1 MSKKIFPLL
10 IVFVFSSL
18 LFAQDKYYTPLNIK
32 SAFNKN
38 TRSLDGKPGNS
49 YWQNRSDYILKAEYN
64 PRTKLLTGHAE
75 IKYHNNS
82 PDTIKQITIR
92 LYQDIYKKGNTR
104 DFALDPRSLN
114 DGVKVSNQKLD
125 NESIPIANINRR
137 GTNLFYNLLNPLNPK
152 SEVNISLD
160 WEFNMPIYSGVRMG
174 TYDSVSAFVAYWY
187 PQVSVYDDI
196 DGWDNLNY
204 TGQVEF
210 YNDFGDFDVELT
222 VPKGFVV
229 WATGVLQ
236 NPESVLAPAIYE
248 KYKKANQ
255 SDSIYHIIK
264 KEDYKNL
271 VTSDNENNVW
281 KFKADYVPDF
291 AFATSNHYLWD
302 GSSIIVD
309 NKTGRKTFVD
319 AAYNSNSK
327 DFPLVANI
335 ARTTVDML
343 SNDLPGYPF
352 PYPKITIF
360 NGDGGMEFP
369 MMVNDGSADGKAGT
383 VHLTSHEISHT
394 YFPFFMGTNE
404 RKYAWMDEGWATLLP
419 SRIQSKLAPGYDPI
433 SRNAQQYNE
442 FAGSEGDIAPIV
454 PSFLLNGAS
463 YRTASYRRPGEAYN
477 ILCELL
483 GEETFKKALNEYIS
497 RWNGKHPIP
506 NDFFNTFDNVTGE
519 DLSWFWK
526 PWFFESGYPDL
537 AVTSVIRNEK
547 EQKVIIENKGTMP
560 IPIELKVTFDDGTT
574 ETKTQSP
581 AVWKNGMKKYEA
593 LFNTSKIIKSVELG
607 STKYSDTDLKNNSLK
622 AN

>member
-10 IVFVFSSL
+10 IVFVLSSL

-32 SAFNKN
+32 SAFNNK
-38 TRSLDGKPGNS
+38 TRSLDGKPGEN
-49 YWQNRSDYILKAEYN
+49 YWQNRSDYNLKAEYN
-64 PRTKLLTGHAE
+64 PRTKLLKGHAE

-104 DFALDPRSLN
+104 DFQLDPRSLN
-114 DGVKVSNQKLD
+114 DGVKVTNQKID
-125 NESIPIANINRR
+125 NESLPIANINRS
-137 GTNLFYNLLNPLNPK
+137 GTNLFYNLLKPLNPK
-152 SEVNISLD
+152 SQVNISLD

-187 PQVSVYDDI
+187 PQVAVYDDI

-222 VPKGFVV
+222 LPKGFVV

-248 KYKKANQ
+248 KYKNASQ

-264 KEDYKNL
+264 TEDYKNL
-271 VTSDNENNVW
+271 VTSDNEKNVW
-281 KFKADYVPDF
+281 KFKAEYVPDF

-302 GSSIIVD
+302 GSSIVVD
-309 NKTGRKTFVD
+309 KKTGRKTFVD
-319 AAYNSNSK
+319 AAYNRDSK

-335 ARTTVDML
+335 ARITVDML

-360 NGDGGMEFP
+360 NGEGGMEFP

-383 VHLTSHEISHT
+383 VHVTSHEISHT
-394 YFPFFMGTNE
+394 YFPFFMGINE

-433 SRNAQQYNE
+433 SRNALQYNE
-442 FAGSEGDIAPIV
+442 YAGGDRDIAPIV

-477 ILCELL
+477 ILYELL
-483 GEETFKKALNEYIS
+483 GEETFKKALNEYIA

-506 NDFFNTFDNVTGE
+506 YDFFNTFENVSGE

-537 AVTSVIRNEK
+537 AISSIVPSEK
-547 EQKVIIENKGTMP
+547 SQKVIIENKGTMP
-560 IPIELKVTFDDGTT
+560 IPVELKVTYDDGTN
-574 ETKTQSP
+574 ETQTQSP
-581 AVWKNGMKKYEA
+581 AVWKNGNKKYEA
-593 LFNTSKIIKSVELG
+593 LFNTSKKIKSVELG
-607 STKYSDTDLKNNSLK
+607 STKYSDVNLKNNSFK